1 MTSENL
7 PTFDVTNEELAAGLR
22 IGPAFVRAGLVASN
36 GEAKRHI
43 TAGAL
48 RVNDQAVTDEGAMIT
63 AADLVD
69 GAIKLSLGKKKHA
82 LLRVA

>member
-1 MTSENL
+1 MR
-7 PTFDVTNEELAAGLR
+7 VGAA
-22 IGPAFVRAGLVASN
+22 FQRAELVASN

-43 TAGAL
+43 AAGAL
-48 RVNDQAVTDEGAMIT
+48 RVNDQPVTDETATIS

-82 LLRVA
+82 LLKP

>member
-1 MTSENL
+1 L
-7 PTFDVTNEELAAGLR
+7 PTFPVATDELAAGLR
-22 IGPAFVRAGLVASN
+22 VAAAFVRAGLVASN

-43 TAGAL
+43 AAGAL
-48 RVNDQAVTDEGAMIT
+48 KVNDTAIGDENATLT

-82 LLRVA
+82 LLKLG